1 MQNRSFSPVFLFLC
15 VLFCTCLIL
24 SNLLASKIFMFGGVA
39 LPAAVLIFPVSY
51 IIGDVVT
58 EVWGFRRARLVIWLG
73 FGMNFFV
80 AAAGQLAAWLPPAP
94 FWDGAEHFNYVF
106 GLAPRIALA
115 SFAAFLTG
123 SFVNAYVMSRMKLSS
138 GGRHFWLR
146 AMLSTVAGEGV
157 DSLVF
162 FPLAFW
168 GMLSPGDMLPM
179 MLAQVTAK
187 TLYEA
192 AVLPLTARAVQAV
205 KSWEGTDVYDR
216 GVSYS
221 IWRVG
226 ELG

>member
-1 MQNRSFSPVFLFLC
+1 MQNRSLSPVFLFLC
-15 VLFCTCLIL
+15 VLFCTCLVL
-24 SNLLASKIFMFGGVA
+24 SNLLASKIFILAGAA
-39 LPAAVLIFPVSY
+39 LPAAVLVFPVSY
-51 IIGDVVT
+51 IINDVVT

-80 AAAGQLAAWLPPAP
+80 AAAGQIAAWLPPAP
-94 FWDGAEHFNYVF
+94 FWNGAEHFNYVF

-138 GGRHFWLR
+138 CGRRFWLR
-146 AMLSTVAGEGV
+146 AVLSTVAGEGV

-168 GMLSPGDMLPM
+168 GMLAPGDILPM
-179 MLAQVTAK
+179 MLAQVSVK
-187 TLYEA
+187 TLYEI
-192 AVLPLTARAVQAV
+192 AVLPLTTRAVRIV
-205 KSWEGTDVYDR
+205 KSWEGADVYDR

-226 ELG
+226 DLG

>member
-1 MQNRSFSPVFLFLC
+1 
-15 VLFCTCLIL
+15 
-24 SNLLASKIFMFGGVA
+24 
-39 LPAAVLIFPVSY
+39 
-51 IIGDVVT
+51 
-58 EVWGFRRARLVIWLG
+58 
-73 FGMNFFV
+73 
-80 AAAGQLAAWLPPAP
+80 
-94 FWDGAEHFNYVF
+94 
-106 GLAPRIALA
+106 
-115 SFAAFLTG
+115 
-123 SFVNAYVMSRMKLSS
+123 MKVRS

-168 GMLSPGDMLPM
+168 GMLAPGDMLPM

-205 KSWEGTDVYDR
+205 KSWEGADVYDR